1 MRAGSQHSV
10 KAGSGVPESAE
21 LHSRRHQSCCRR
33 RRGGGGGREVEGGK
47 RMVMMRLAL
56 TGICPVLSQVVF
68 RAINSA
74 NH

>member
-1 MRAGSQHSV
+1 M
-10 KAGSGVPESAE
+10 
-21 LHSRRHQSCCRR
+21 
-33 RRGGGGGREVEGGK
+33 EGGK
-47 RMVMMRLAL
+47 GMVMMRLAL